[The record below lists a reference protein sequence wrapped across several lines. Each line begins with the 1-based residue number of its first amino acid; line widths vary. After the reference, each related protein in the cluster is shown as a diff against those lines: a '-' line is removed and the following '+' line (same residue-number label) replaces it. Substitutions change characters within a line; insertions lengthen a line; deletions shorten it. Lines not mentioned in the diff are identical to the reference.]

1 MTQYFLKN
9 IQLMFLILLIILLGG
24 IYSFITLPRDEDPGF
39 IIRTAV
45 VKTQFAGAPPDRV
58 ELLVTDKLEKAI
70 QEMPEIDYIKSQSKT
85 GLSIIYVNILD
96 DYKDV
101 RPIWDELRRKVE
113 KASQEL
119 PEEASTPFVD
129 DEFGDVFGTI
139 VTVAGEGFSQ
149 KKLKDSADILKN
161 ELLELK
167 DIAQVN
173 ILGDE
178 KEVIYLDFDSSRLAE
193 FGINP
198 SNLKNIIQNTNI
210 LKQGGNLKIGKD
222 RIIIEPS
229 GNFENINDISKII
242 ISKSDTQE
250 VVYLGDIVNIK
261 RTYQDPPDMLV
272 HSSGMP
278 AIAISSSM
286 KKQGNILKL
295 GNAIKKKLS

>member
-1 MTQYFLKN
+1 MTKYFLKN
-9 IQLMFLILLIILLGG
+9 IQLMFLILLVIIIGG

-45 VKTQFAGAPPDRV
+45 VTTKFAGATPDRV
-58 ELLVTDKLEKAI
+58 ELLVTDKLEKVI

-85 GLSIIYVNILD
+85 GVSVIYVNILD

-113 KASQEL
+113 KASLDL
-119 PEEASTPFVD
+119 PPEASKPFVD

-139 VTVAGEGFSQ
+139 VTVSGQGFSS
-149 KKLKDSADILKN
+149 KRLKDAANILKD
-161 ELLELK
+161 EFLELK
-167 DIAQVN
+167 DIARIN

-178 KEVIYLDFDSSRLAE
+178 KEVIYLNFDTSRLAE
-193 FGINP
+193 FGLTP
-198 SNLKNIIQNTNI
+198 LRLKNIIQNTNI
-210 LKQGGNLKIGKD
+210 LTSGGSLKIDKD

-229 GNFENINDISKII
+229 GNFDNINDISKTI

-250 VVYLGDIVNIK
+250 IVYLGDIVNIK
-261 RTYQDPPDMLV
+261 RSYQEPPDMLV
-272 HSSGMP
+272 HASGMP
-278 AIAISSSM
+278 AVAISFSM

-295 GNAIKKKLS
+295 GREIKKKLI